1 MQTME
6 KYERKIFEQQE
17 RDKLIYE
24 ENETAKNLISS
35 LKKIFTD
42 DQIHRLK
49 NPKSRSHWSNKTMQ
63 QSIAMKTICG
73 PTAYEYLYSRGY
85 PIPHINT
92 IYNHMRK
99 IECEPGILYDF
110 IDMTELKV
118 ATMPARDKYVI
129 LTLDEMSIKPN
140 YTFNNHT
147 QSFMGNPTIPCSQ
160 GVISK
165 RMKEDPTW
173 DQDEALATHAFFA
186 MIASLCAR
194 FKCLVGVEFTDNG
207 WCPKAVAKWMRQI
220 IQKIYDIGLITK
232 AIVMDMSGSN
242 QTI

>member
-1 MQTME
+1 
-6 KYERKIFEQQE
+6 
-17 RDKLIYE
+17 
-24 ENETAKNLISS
+24 
-35 LKKIFTD
+35 
-42 DQIHRLK
+42 
-49 NPKSRSHWSNKTMQ
+49 
-63 QSIAMKTICG
+63 
-73 PTAYEYLYSRGY
+73 
-85 PIPHINT
+85 
-92 IYNHMRK
+92 
-99 IECEPGILYDF
+99 
-110 IDMTELKV
+110 
-118 ATMPARDKYVI
+118 MPARDKYVI

-140 YTFNNHT
+140 YIYNNHT

-242 QTI
+242 QTIQDEFSVAVTGTPDLYNPSAILNTFKVSVVPTVQNEEL